1 MYQYS
6 LQYYQAL
13 FNLCLKNSEP
23 CEDQAKRLE
32 IIIRYSTENC
42 YANICRGLFEKDKT
56 LYSAL
61 LVFNI
66 LRHADKI
73 PAKEWGLFVRGPG
86 IVDRDTQPT
95 NPKPEKIPEA
105 SWDLLCAAEF
115 NLEEVSGEEVI
126 PSPYAGVT
134 LSITKDWDSWL
145 TWLEAP
151 DPYATPLPAPFEE
164 STTRF
169 SKLIA
174 IRALRDE
181 QQLKAVNEY
190 VRGEFGD
197 ELADAKAGTMDEI
210 YADLDNATPCIF
222 ILSKGSDPTGMLF
235 KLAKQKDYSD
245 RLQLVSLGQGQ
256 GPVAESLVA
265 KGTKTGD
272 WVLLQNCML
281 AKSWMHNLEVMCFEL
296 GENRE
301 SNHKDFR
308 LFLTSSPAPYF
319 PVAVL
324 QNGVKM
330 TNEPPKG
337 IRANLLRS
345 YQNLVKPEDFD
356 TCAKSDAF
364 KRILSAL
371 CFFHGN
377 ILERRKFGPL
387 GWNIRCDLGV
397 PLCRDAFTPSGRL
410 VSISP

>member
-1 MYQYS
+1 MRSHESRFRDGVVQTQAQIDPMYQYS

-23 CEDQAKRLE
+23 CEDQARRLE
-32 IIIRYSTENC
+32 IIIKYSTENC
-42 YANICRGLFEKDKT
+42 YANICRGLFEKGQDP
-56 LYSAL
+56 
-61 LVFNI
+61 VFRFI
-66 LRHADKI
+66 GLQH
-73 PAKEWGLFVRGPG
+73 PAARGQDPREGVGAVCPGPG
-86 IVDRDTQPT
+86 LRGNQIYFYFLMVRRPYAKKKLEHQDDATFWRSSTNPKPEKHT

-115 NLEEVSGEEVI
+115 NLEDATGEEVV
-126 PSPYAGVT
+126 PCPYAGVT
-134 LSITKDWDSWL
+134 LSISKDWDSWL
-145 TWLEAP
+145 AWLEAP

-235 KLAKQKDYSD
+235 KLAKQKNYSD

-256 GPVAESLVA
+256 GPVAESLVE

-281 AKSWMHNLEVMCFEL
+281 AKSWMHNLEVMCFE
-296 GENRE
+296 
-301 SNHKDFR
+301 
-308 LFLTSSPAPYF
+308 
-319 PVAVL
+319 
-324 QNGVKM
+324 
-330 TNEPPKG
+330 
-337 IRANLLRS
+337 
-345 YQNLVKPEDFD
+345 
-356 TCAKSDAF
+356 C
-364 KRILSAL
+364 
-371 CFFHGN
+371 
-377 ILERRKFGPL
+377 
-387 GWNIRCDLGV
+387 
-397 PLCRDAFTPSGRL
+397 
-410 VSISP
+410 